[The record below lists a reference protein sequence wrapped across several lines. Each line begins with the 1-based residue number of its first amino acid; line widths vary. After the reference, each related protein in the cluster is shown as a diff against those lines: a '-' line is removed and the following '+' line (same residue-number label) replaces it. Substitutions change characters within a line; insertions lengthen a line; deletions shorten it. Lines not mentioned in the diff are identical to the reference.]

1 MTRGVVDPVPTSSEK
16 PPNPIFRA
24 QEWCHARSCR
34 KLWFSTL
41 SEVKGVTGEVTGYQ
55 RWVELVSVHERNAHM
70 LGLGILG
77 WIIIG
82 GLAGWIGS
90 KIMGTDAQQGILLNV
105 VVGIIGG
112 LIGGFLLKLF
122 GVDVEGGGLIFS
134 FLTCLLGAVILLFLV
149 KAVTGRGVRR

>member
-1 MTRGVVDPVPTSSEK
+1 
-16 PPNPIFRA
+16 
-24 QEWCHARSCR
+24 
-34 KLWFSTL
+34 
-41 SEVKGVTGEVTGYQ
+41 
-55 RWVELVSVHERNAHM
+55 M

-90 KIMGTDAQQGILLNV
+90 KFMGTDAQQGILLNV
-105 VVGIIGG
+105 VVGVIGG

-149 KAVTGRGVRR
+149 KAVTGRRGGVRR